1 MSERILLSIVEAAS
15 QFTIPVMLMVIL
27 LYAHARGVKVYEV
40 FVAGAARGIQTTLH
54 ILPYLI
60 AMWVA
65 LGLLRASGVLD
76 LAFALC
82 EPVLRLLGVPVQ
94 ILPLM
99 IIRPLSGSGALG
111 LTSELV
117 HTYGP
122 DSDVGYLACL
132 IQGSTETTFYVI
144 TVYLGAVGVKKPR
157 HGLAAALVGDLTG
170 FIAAV
175 IAWRILYRT

>member
-111 LTSELV
+111 ADERAC
-117 HTYGP
+117 P
-122 DSDVGYLACL
+122 YLRPRFRCGL
-132 IQGSTETTFYVI
+132 PGLLDQGSTETTFYVI